1 MAERGIQFRGAAG
14 LLLVLAPL
22 LVCLAAEVII
32 LVMVTNAL
40 GWWTVALLIF
50 TTLLGCWLLQRE
62 GRRAWGAL
70 LESLGRGSLPP
81 GRTADAVLVMV
92 GGLLLILPGFISDIV
107 GLLLLIPPSR
117 RLVRSTLGKLFGRA
131 IGNPSEQP
139 VVIEGEVVQESP
151 PTDTLIPGIS
161 PPSL

>member
-50 TTLLGCWLLQRE
+50 TTLLGCWRFS
-62 GRRAWGAL
+62 GRDAAPGVRCSSPWAGAPYRRD
-70 LESLGRGSLPP
+70 EPP
-81 GRTADAVLVMV
+81 MRCW
-92 GGLLLILPGFISDIV
+92 
-107 GLLLLIPPSR
+107 
-117 RLVRSTLGKLFGRA
+117 
-131 IGNPSEQP
+131 
-139 VVIEGEVVQESP
+139 
-151 PTDTLIPGIS
+151 
-161 PPSL
+161 

>member
-62 GRRAWGAL
+62 GRRASSPWAGAPYRRD
-70 LESLGRGSLPP
+70 EPP
-81 GRTADAVLVMV
+81 MRCW
-92 GGLLLILPGFISDIV
+92 
-107 GLLLLIPPSR
+107 
-117 RLVRSTLGKLFGRA
+117 
-131 IGNPSEQP
+131 
-139 VVIEGEVVQESP
+139 
-151 PTDTLIPGIS
+151 
-161 PPSL
+161 